1 MPKLPVL
8 TGKTV
13 INALEKIGFQAV
25 RQKGS
30 HVQMEREDGRLVTI
44 PVHAGKT
51 IGKGLLRKILRDAE
65 LTKEELIALLE
76 S

>member
-13 INALEKIGFQAV
+13 INALEKIEFQAV

-65 LTKEELIALLE
+65 LTREEFIALLE

>member
-51 IGKGLLRKILRDAE
+51 IGKGFYVKYYAMLNLQGKSL
-65 LTKEELIALLE
+65 
-76 S
+76 

>member
-13 INALEKIGFQAV
+13 INALEKIGFKAV

-44 PVHAGKT
+44 PLHAGKT

-65 LTKEELIALLE
+65 LTREEFIALLE